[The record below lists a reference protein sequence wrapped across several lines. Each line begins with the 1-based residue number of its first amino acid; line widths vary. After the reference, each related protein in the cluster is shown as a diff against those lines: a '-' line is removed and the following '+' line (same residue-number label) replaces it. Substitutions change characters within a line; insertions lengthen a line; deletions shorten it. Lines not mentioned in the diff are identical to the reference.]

1 MFYYNSVSSKE
12 HRNYNTL
19 YPIYPKGS
27 KLKQRRKRKKLL
39 MIEEEAAA
47 AAAAVMVVVV
57 DPN

>member
-27 KLKQRRKRKKLL
+27 KLKQRRKRKNLL
-39 MIEEEAAA
+39 MIEEEE
-47 AAAAVMVVVV
+47 AAAVIVVVV